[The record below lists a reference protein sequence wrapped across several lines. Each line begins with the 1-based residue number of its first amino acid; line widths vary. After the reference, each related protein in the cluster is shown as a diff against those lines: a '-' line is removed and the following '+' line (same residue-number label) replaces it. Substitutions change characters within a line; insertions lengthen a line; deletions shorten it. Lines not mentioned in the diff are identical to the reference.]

1 MAQLDKKGR
10 AFMGNFSVLS
20 DWLAK
25 SRKPITWLYCSAV
38 LFPLIFSLAATVIIS
53 ARHSG
58 PAAHSGWQGFFT
70 SFYLVLMIML
80 AAVPRSV
87 LPAVLLW
94 LVIIRFKPVW
104 DANPVTRYLGLI
116 AILAAAL
123 FSHAKVYDRPFNF
136 IWLGVAALAVILP
149 RLALPSLRPGLRG
162 SG

>member
-1 MAQLDKKGR
+1 
-10 AFMGNFSVLS
+10 MGKLS
-20 DWLAK
+20 ALSEWLAK
-25 SRKPITWLYCSAV
+25 SRKPITWIYCSAV
-38 LFPLIFSLAATVIIS
+38 LFPLAFSLVATIVIT

-58 PAAHSGWQGFFT
+58 PATGSAWQGFFT

-94 LVIIRFKPVW
+94 LVLIRFKPDW
-104 DANPVTRYLGLI
+104 DANPVTRYLGLL

-136 IWLGVAALAVILP
+136 IWLGVAALAIILP
-149 RLALPSLRPGLRG
+149 RLALPSLRQGLRG
-162 SG
+162 S